1 MRQIKTILWDV
12 DGTLLDFE
20 ASEEACVHLCLKKY
34 GAEINE
40 EQMDWYSRRNAFYW
54 KSFEQGEISKERV
67 YLGRFEDFFSHLG
80 IKHIDPDIFNREY
93 QEALGNSAILREHAL
108 ELCATLNGM
117 FRQYVVTNGSTVAQ
131 TGKLK
136 KSGLENL
143 MDGIFISEQM
153 GTEKPNKEFFDLC
166 GREIPEYDPKTT
178 MIIGDSLTSDMAGGN
193 NAGLLCCWYNPQKK
207 DAPEGLRIDYDISSL
222 KEIYEILGISTCRE
236 RKVDEREHL

>member
-20 ASEEACVHLCLKKY
+20 SSEEACMRLCLKKY
-34 GAEINE
+34 GEEITE
-40 EQMDWYSRRNAFYW
+40 EQMRWYSGRNSFYW
-54 KSFEQGEISKERV
+54 KQFERGEISKERV
-67 YLGRFEDFFSHLG
+67 YFGRFEDFFA
-80 IKHIDPDIFNREY
+80 HIGVKRIDCKTFNQEY
-93 QEALGNSAILREHAL
+93 QEALGNSAIPQDHAL
-108 ELCATLNGM
+108 ELCAALKGD

-131 TGKLK
+131 TGKLR

-178 MIIGDSLTSDMAGGN
+178 IIIGDSLTSDMAGGN
-193 NAGLLCCWYNPQKK
+193 NAGLLCCWYNPHKK
-207 DAPEGLRIDYDISSL
+207 GAPEGLRIDYDISSL
-222 KEIYEILGISTCRE
+222 KEVYELLGIHAC
-236 RKVDEREHL
+236 